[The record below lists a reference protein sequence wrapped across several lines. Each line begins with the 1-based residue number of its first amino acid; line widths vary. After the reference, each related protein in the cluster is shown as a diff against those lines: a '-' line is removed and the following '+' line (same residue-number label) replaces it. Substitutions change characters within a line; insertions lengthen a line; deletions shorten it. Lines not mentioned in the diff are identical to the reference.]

1 MVRAVV
7 RQPYFFKT
15 SKQIMKYAIIGTGAI
30 GGFYGARLD
39 KAGFEVHFL
48 LHTDYQYV
56 VDHGL
61 TIDSCD
67 GNFTLPSPK
76 VYDSTTKMPQCD
88 VVIVALKTTQNHL
101 LPSLLPPLLK
111 PDTIILLIQNGI
123 GVEADVQQLFPS
135 QPIAAGMAFICS
147 AKAGPGHINHQ
158 FYGNINIGNYSCHNP
173 QRYGQ
178 MLADFRAA
186 GIGAADVEYLEARW
200 KKAVWNMP
208 FNGMTVALN
217 TTTNRLLSCEST
229 HRLIYDQMLEVIGA
243 AQALGVKNLDTRF
256 ADKMIANT
264 IKMPPYSPS
273 MKLDFD
279 FHRPMEINYL
289 YTRPIAEA
297 RAAGFAMPKLEML
310 EAELQFI
317 TLSSS
322 TPS

>member
-15 SKQIMKYAIIGTGAI
+15 SKLIMKYAIIGTGAI

-39 KAGFEVHFL
+39 KAGLEVHFL

-76 VYDSTTKMPQCD
+76 VYDSTSEMPQCD

>member
-1 MVRAVV
+1 M

-76 VYDSTTKMPQCD
+76 VYDSTSKMPQCD

>member
-15 SKQIMKYAIIGTGAI
+15 SKLIMKYAIIGTGAI

-76 VYDSTTKMPQCD
+76 VYDSTSKMPQCD

-101 LPSLLPPLLK
+101 LSSLLPPLLK

-173 QRYGQ
+173 QRYNQ

-243 AQALGVKNLDTRF
+243 AQALGVENLDTRF

>member
-1 MVRAVV
+1 
-7 RQPYFFKT
+7 
-15 SKQIMKYAIIGTGAI
+15 MKYAIIGTGAI

-76 VYDSTTKMPQCD
+76 VYDSTSEMPQCD

-297 RAAGFAMPKLEML
+297 HVAGFAMPKLEML

>member
-15 SKQIMKYAIIGTGAI
+15 SKLIMKYAIIGTGAI

-76 VYDSTTKMPQCD
+76 VYDSTSEMPLCD

-173 QRYGQ
+173 QRYNQ
-178 MLADFRAA
+178 MLADFRTA

-297 RAAGFAMPKLEML
+297 HAAGFAMPKLEML

>member
-1 MVRAVV
+1 
-7 RQPYFFKT
+7 
-15 SKQIMKYAIIGTGAI
+15 MKYAIIGTGAI

-76 VYDSTTKMPQCD
+76 VYDSTSEMPQCD

-178 MLADFRAA
+178 MLADFHAA

>member
-1 MVRAVV
+1 
-7 RQPYFFKT
+7 
-15 SKQIMKYAIIGTGAI
+15 MKYAIIGTGAI

-39 KAGFEVHFL
+39 KAGLEVHFL

-76 VYDSTTKMPQCD
+76 VYDSTSEMPQCD

-173 QRYGQ
+173 QRYNQ

>member
-15 SKQIMKYAIIGTGAI
+15 SKLIMKYAIIGTGAI

-76 VYDSTTKMPQCD
+76 VYDSTSEMPQCD

-158 FYGNINIGNYSCHNP
+158 FYGNINIGIYSCHNP
-173 QRYGQ
+173 QRYNQ

-243 AQALGVKNLDTRF
+243 AQALGVENLDTRF

>member
-15 SKQIMKYAIIGTGAI
+15 SKLIMKYAIIGTGAI

-76 VYDSTTKMPQCD
+76 VYDSTSDMPQCD

>member
-15 SKQIMKYAIIGTGAI
+15 SKLIMKYAIIGTGAI

-76 VYDSTTKMPQCD
+76 VYDSTSKMPQCD

-297 RAAGFAMPKLEML
+297 HAAGFAMPKLEML

>member
-1 MVRAVV
+1 
-7 RQPYFFKT
+7 
-15 SKQIMKYAIIGTGAI
+15 MKYAIIGTGAI

-39 KAGFEVHFL
+39 KAGFEAHFL

-76 VYDSTTKMPQCD
+76 VYDSTSEMPQCD

-173 QRYGQ
+173 QRYNQ

-310 EAELQFI
+310 EAELKFI

>member
-1 MVRAVV
+1 
-7 RQPYFFKT
+7 
-15 SKQIMKYAIIGTGAI
+15 MKYAIIGTGAI

-76 VYDSTTKMPQCD
+76 VYDSTSKMPQCD

-173 QRYGQ
+173 QRYNQ

-297 RAAGFAMPKLEML
+297 HAAGFAMPKLEML
-310 EAELQFI
+310 EAELKFI

>member
-1 MVRAVV
+1 M
-7 RQPYFFKT
+7 T
-15 SKQIMKYAIIGTGAI
+15 YAIIGTGAI
-30 GGFYGARLD
+30 GGYYGAKLS

-48 LHTDYQYV
+48 LHSDYEYV
-56 VDHGL
+56 ADNGL
-61 TIDSCD
+61 TVDSCD
-67 GNFTLPSPK
+67 GAFRLAAPAI
-76 VYDSTTKMPQCD
+76 YDDTRKMPQCD
-88 VVIVALKTTQNHL
+88 VVIVALKTTNNQL
-101 LPSLLPPLLK
+101 LPTLLTPLLK
-111 PDTIILLIQNGI
+111 PDTIVLLIQNGI
-123 GVEADVQQLFPS
+123 GVEAEAEKMMPDIQL
-135 QPIAAGMAFICS
+135 AAGLAFICS
-147 AKAGPGHINHQ
+147 AKVGPGHINHQ

-173 QRYGQ
+173 QRYNQ

-297 RAAGFAMPKLEML
+297 HAAGFAMPKLEML

>member
-15 SKQIMKYAIIGTGAI
+15 SKLIMKYAIIGTGAI

-39 KAGFEVHFL
+39 KAGLEVHFL

-76 VYDSTTKMPQCD
+76 VYDSTSEMPQCD

-173 QRYGQ
+173 QRYNQ

-310 EAELQFI
+310 EAELKFI

>member
-15 SKQIMKYAIIGTGAI
+15 SKLIMKYAIIGTGAI

-76 VYDSTTKMPQCD
+76 VYDSTSKMPQCD

-173 QRYGQ
+173 QRYNQ

-243 AQALGVKNLDTRF
+243 AQALGVENLDTRF

-310 EAELQFI
+310 EAELKFI

>member
-1 MVRAVV
+1 M

-15 SKQIMKYAIIGTGAI
+15 SKLIMKYAIIGTGAI

-39 KAGFEVHFL
+39 KAGLEVHFL

-76 VYDSTTKMPQCD
+76 VYDSTSKMPQCD

-101 LPSLLPPLLK
+101 LSSLLPPLLK

-173 QRYGQ
+173 QRYNQ

>member
-1 MVRAVV
+1 M

-76 VYDSTTKMPQCD
+76 VYDSTSEMPQCD

-178 MLADFRAA
+178 MLADFHAA

-310 EAELQFI
+310 EAELKFI

>member
-1 MVRAVV
+1 
-7 RQPYFFKT
+7 
-15 SKQIMKYAIIGTGAI
+15 MKYAIIGTGAI

-76 VYDSTTKMPQCD
+76 VYDSTSKMPQCD

>member
-7 RQPYFFKT
+7 RKPYFFKT
-15 SKQIMKYAIIGTGAI
+15 SKLIMKYAIIGTGAI

-76 VYDSTTKMPQCD
+76 VYDSTSDMPQCD

-243 AQALGVKNLDTRF
+243 AQALGVKNLDSRF

>member
-1 MVRAVV
+1 
-7 RQPYFFKT
+7 
-15 SKQIMKYAIIGTGAI
+15 MKYAIIGTGAI

-76 VYDSTTKMPQCD
+76 VYDSTSDMPQCD

-173 QRYGQ
+173 QRYNQ

-297 RAAGFAMPKLEML
+297 HAAGFAMPKLEML

>member
-76 VYDSTTKMPQCD
+76 VYDSTSDMPQCD

-173 QRYGQ
+173 QRYNQ
-178 MLADFRAA
+178 MLADFRTA

-243 AQALGVKNLDTRF
+243 AQALGVENLDTRF

>member
-76 VYDSTTKMPQCD
+76 VYDSTSEMPLCD

-310 EAELQFI
+310 EAELKFI

>member
-1 MVRAVV
+1 
-7 RQPYFFKT
+7 
-15 SKQIMKYAIIGTGAI
+15 MKYAIIGTGAI

-76 VYDSTTKMPQCD
+76 VYDSTSEMPLCD

-173 QRYGQ
+173 QRYNQ

>member
-1 MVRAVV
+1 
-7 RQPYFFKT
+7 
-15 SKQIMKYAIIGTGAI
+15 MKYAIIGTGAI

-76 VYDSTTKMPQCD
+76 VYDSTSEMPQCD

-173 QRYGQ
+173 QRYNQ

-310 EAELQFI
+310 EAELKFI

>member
-15 SKQIMKYAIIGTGAI
+15 SKLIMKYAIIGTGAI

-173 QRYGQ
+173 QRYNQ

-243 AQALGVKNLDTRF
+243 AQALGVENLDTRF

-310 EAELQFI
+310 EAELKFI

>member
-15 SKQIMKYAIIGTGAI
+15 SKRIMKYAIIGTGAI

-76 VYDSTTKMPQCD
+76 VYDSTSEMPQCD

-173 QRYGQ
+173 QRYNQ

>member
-67 GNFTLPSPK
+67 GNFTPPSPK
-76 VYDSTTKMPQCD
+76 VYDSTSEMPQCD

-173 QRYGQ
+173 QRYNQ
-178 MLADFRAA
+178 MLADFRTA
-186 GIGAADVEYLEARW
+186 GIGATDVEYLEARW

-243 AQALGVKNLDTRF
+243 AQALGVKNLDSRF

-310 EAELQFI
+310 EAELKFI

>member
-1 MVRAVV
+1 
-7 RQPYFFKT
+7 
-15 SKQIMKYAIIGTGAI
+15 MKYAIIGTGAI

-76 VYDSTTKMPQCD
+76 VYDSTSEMPQCD

-297 RAAGFAMPKLEML
+297 HAAGFAMPKLEML

>member
-173 QRYGQ
+173 QRYNQ

-243 AQALGVKNLDTRF
+243 AQALGVKNLDSRF

>member
-39 KAGFEVHFL
+39 KAGLEVHFL

-76 VYDSTTKMPQCD
+76 VYDSTSKMPQCD

-173 QRYGQ
+173 QRYNQ

-310 EAELQFI
+310 EAELKFI

>member
-1 MVRAVV
+1 
-7 RQPYFFKT
+7 
-15 SKQIMKYAIIGTGAI
+15 MKYAIIGTGAI

-76 VYDSTTKMPQCD
+76 VYDSTSEMPQCD

-147 AKAGPGHINHQ
+147 AKTGPGHINHQ

-178 MLADFRAA
+178 MLADFRTA

-297 RAAGFAMPKLEML
+297 HAAGFAMPKLEML

>member
-76 VYDSTTKMPQCD
+76 VYDSTSEMPLCD

>member
-15 SKQIMKYAIIGTGAI
+15 SKLIMKYAIIGTGAI

-76 VYDSTTKMPQCD
+76 VYDSTSEMPLCD

-310 EAELQFI
+310 EAELKFI